1 MKYIVRVCLNPD
13 FAARMH
19 SENKTIPM
27 LMQKS
32 LDKYIQELLSG
43 NVTYMNFRAE
53 DVSGAA
59 CYKKVMGTFESLY
72 PGHSKAIEILITE
85 DDGSERAGAMVDV
98 YNHFIG
104 NTELL
109 KVCNTITSAMKF
121 AKDKPFAESL
131 KLMNYL
137 VSVDSGFGF
146 SSILRTCSTMFS
158 KIGLYEDW
166 KDSPLEYTIGKE
178 NTNGCTTVDS
188 FIDAMWEDENNSQ
201 VVGIDISYFLD
212 ELMHDELRLFLKRLS
227 RVQQCFIFF
236 FRVPYLSEKALNA
249 FKDVLSDMVE
259 LRLISLPP
267 LNEMQLIEYAD
278 VRLRELG
285 FEKISYRL
293 YDTYIDRIRREK
305 MDGRFY
311 GLNTADKVINE
322 MVWAKMSH
330 DMDADLSG
338 ANIVTD
344 RITEI
349 DVVSIHDGPVDKLTG
364 LEELEQL
371 VGMGDIKTKIEE
383 IVAQVLLSKQND
395 KLDNPSIHMR
405 FVGAPGTGKTTVA
418 RIVGKIFKEKGI
430 LSKGGFF
437 EYEASA
443 LIGEYIGQTAPKT
456 RNICRDAYGSVL
468 FLDEAYALNDG
479 DIRNGYGKEA
489 ITTLIA
495 EMENHRDD
503 MVIIMAGYPD
513 EMNKLMDV
521 NPGLRSRMPFVLE
534 FKNYDRKQLAEL
546 FMNMAKGAFEVEPDL
561 EPAVREYMN
570 GLSDEFLSSKE
581 FANARFVRN
590 LYERTWSKAAYR
602 ASGEGLTDIKLRK
615 SDFESASQEKEFGE
629 RIAKKVNRVGF

>member
-1 MKYIVRVCLNPD
+1 MKYIVRVCFNPD
-13 FAARMH
+13 FAARMY
-19 SENKTIPM
+19 SERKPIPM
-27 LMQKS
+27 LLKKS
-32 LDKYIQELLSG
+32 LDNYIKEFISG
-43 NVTYMNFRAE
+43 NVTYLNFRAE
-53 DVSGAA
+53 DNSGAE
-59 CYKKVMGTFESLY
+59 CYKRVMDTFESLY

-98 YNHFIG
+98 YDFFIG

-109 KVCNTITSAMKF
+109 KVCNTMTSAMKY
-121 AKDKPFAESL
+121 AKDKPIAESL
-131 KLMNYL
+131 KQMNYL
-137 VSVDSGFGF
+137 VSIDSGFGF
-146 SSILRTCSTMFS
+146 TSILNTCSSMLS
-158 KIGLYEDW
+158 KIGLYENW
-166 KDSPLEYTIGKE
+166 KDSSLEYTIGKE

-212 ELMHDELRLFLKRLS
+212 ELMHDELRTFLKRLS
-227 RVQQCFIFF
+227 RVQSCFIFF
-236 FRVPYLSEKALNA
+236 FKVPYISEKALNS
-249 FKDVLSDMVE
+249 FTQVLSDMVE
-259 LRLISLPP
+259 LRQISLPP
-267 LNEMQLIEYAD
+267 LNEIQLIEYAD
-278 VRLRELG
+278 IKLRQLG
-285 FEKISYRL
+285 YEKISVNL
-293 YDTYIDRIRREK
+293 YDSYINRIRKEK

-311 GLNTADKVINE
+311 GLKTADKVINE
-322 MVWAKMSH
+322 MVWAKLSH
-330 DMDADLSG
+330 DMEAELSG
-338 ANIVTD
+338 SKIVTE

-349 DVVSIHDGPVDKLTG
+349 DVASINDDTVDTRTG
-364 LEELEQL
+364 FEELGQL
-371 VGMGDIKTKIEE
+371 VGMDDIKKKIEE

-395 KLDNPSIHMR
+395 KIDNPSIHMR

-437 EYEASA
+437 EYEASS
-443 LIGEYIGQTAPKT
+443 LIGEYIGQTAPKA

-479 DIRNGYGKEA
+479 DSRNGYGKEA

-513 EMNKLMDV
+513 EMSKLMDV

-546 FMNMAKGAFEVEPDL
+546 FMNMAKGAFEIEPDL
-561 EPAVREYMN
+561 EPAVCEYMD

-602 ASGEGLTDIKLRK
+602 ASGEGLTNVKLCK
-615 SDFESASQEKEFGE
+615 SDFENASQEKEFGE
-629 RIAKKVNRVGF
+629 KIVKKVNKVGF